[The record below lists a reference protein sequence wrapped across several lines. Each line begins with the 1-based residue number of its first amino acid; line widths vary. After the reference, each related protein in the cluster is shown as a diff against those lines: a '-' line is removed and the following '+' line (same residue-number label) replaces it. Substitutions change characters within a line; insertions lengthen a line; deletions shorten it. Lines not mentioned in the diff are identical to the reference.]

1 MVMAEIYFTSHLRNI
16 VPDGPILAAGATV
29 GEALENLLAA
39 QPHVRSYVLDDQ
51 GALRKH
57 VCIFADGERLAHA
70 AALMRRIGPDSKL
83 YVMQA
88 LSGG

>member
-1 MVMAEIYFTSHLRNI
+1 
-16 VPDGPILAAGATV
+16 
-29 GEALENLLAA
+29 
-39 QPHVRSYVLDDQ
+39 VLDDQ

-57 VCIFADGERLAHA
+57 VCIFADGERLGHE